1 MWKAIRHNFE
11 LVPLGSPSSPCFK
24 NFLTDMRRCD
34 YFEGTSGFKN
44 LKSVSR
50 GAWSKLRSWSVL
62 IGSDFIDKNEVWI
75 RWPREITNI
84 LLSFRVP
91 FYLNL
96 LLLHISIFV
105 LFASNYSFLFF
116 FFLILNLYL
125 WTKISSSILKGNSSS
140 NLIHLLRI
148 RVATVNS

>member
-1 MWKAIRHNFE
+1 
-11 LVPLGSPSSPCFK
+11 
-24 NFLTDMRRCD
+24 MRRCD

-50 GAWSKLRSWSVL
+50 GAWSKLRSVL
-62 IGSDFIDKNEVWI
+62 IGSDFVDKNEV
-75 RWPREITNI
+75 RLEMTNI

-116 FFLILNLYL
+116 FFF
-125 WTKISSSILKGNSSS
+125 
-140 NLIHLLRI
+140 
-148 RVATVNS
+148 